1 MNSRVLKV
9 GIVGIVLVLA
19 AYWYWS
25 PLVAIHQM
33 RSAAQAGDADAFNDH
48 VDYPKLRE
56 SLKGQFSVALTSRLA
71 SQPQS
76 ENEVA
81 KAGAALGAMLGM
93 AMVDKMVDAF
103 VRPETV
109 MRAMQEGKLMPKEN
123 STPRPAPRTSAEASE
138 KVTWQSERKG
148 VDKYIVFASRPGE
161 AEDERVGLVLE
172 RSGFA
177 TWKLTEIR
185 LPSLQ

>member
-1 MNSRVLKV
+1 MNSRLLKL
-9 GIVGIVLVLA
+9 GIVAIVLAVT

-25 PLVAIHQM
+25 PVLAMHQM
-33 RSAAQAGDADAFNDH
+33 QSAAKAGDADAFNDH

-56 SLKGQFSVALTSRLA
+56 SLKGQLSVALTQYLG
-71 SQPQS
+71 SQPQP
-76 ENEVA
+76 ENEFA

-109 MRAMQEGKLMPKEN
+109 MRAMQQGKMMPNKEAA
-123 STPRPAPRTSAEASE
+123 PQPAPQTSAEPAE
-138 KVTWQSERKG
+138 KVVWQAERKG
-148 VDKYIVFASRPGE
+148 VDKYILYASEPGE
-161 AEDERVGLVLE
+161 AEDKRVGLVLE
-172 RSGFA
+172 RSGFV

-185 LPSLQ
+185 LPALR